1 MVILPIDPDEAWF
14 AERRDRKIRIR
25 LPGKGRAPATSESE
39 EEFRS
44 LGSHPRS
51 RRRIIVAT
59 VNPVSAAQFGRPGM
73 KFMKIPFLLF
83 ADETVEDRDDVLLP
97 ILDEIMRNAAR
108 DYGLPVRRR

>member
-1 MVILPIDPDEAWF
+1 MGILPIDPDEVWF

-25 LPGKGRAPATSESE
+25 LPDKTESE

-83 ADETVEDRDDVLLP
+83 SDETVEDRDDVLLP
-97 ILDEIMRNAAR
+97 ILSEIMRNAAR
-108 DYGLPVRRR
+108 DYGLLVRRR

>member
-1 MVILPIDPDEAWF
+1 MDPDESWF
-14 AERRDRKIRIR
+14 AEHRDRKIRIR
-25 LPGKGRAPATSESE
+25 LPGKGRDKTESE

-44 LGSHPRS
+44 LGPHERS

-59 VNPVSAAQFGRPGM
+59 VNAVSAAQLGRPGM
-73 KFMKIPFLLF
+73 KFMKIPFIMF

-97 ILDEIMRNAAR
+97 ILDEIMRTAAR